1 MNRNTPRLRGIARL
15 LPLAAILACLALLL
29 PAAAVAEGATYTH
42 ESVAAYE
49 KQLAAGEIASAK
61 INKFVRHLDMT
72 LKNGQHVLLVYPP
85 KDEPTLLSQLQA
97 KGITAEVLTPTVAKK
112 EAKKPVK
119 HKLRYIVGGILIVVV
134 VIVGAVLV
142 IDRRRKSLAE

>member
-1 MNRNTPRLRGIARL
+1 MNREIRNTPRL
-15 LPLAAILACLALLL
+15 LALLL
-29 PAAAVAEGATYTH
+29 ATFALLLLPATAFAEAAYTH
-42 ESVAAYE
+42 ESAGAYE

-72 LKNGQHVLLVYPP
+72 LKNGQRVLLVYPP
-85 KDEPTLLSQLQA
+85 KDEPRILAALQG
-97 KGITAEVLTPTVAKK
+97 KGVPVEVLTPTIAKSQAKK
-112 EAKKPVK
+112 AVH
-119 HKLRYIVGGILIVVV
+119 HKLRYIVGGIVIVVI

>member
-1 MNRNTPRLRGIARL
+1 MNRNTPRLGIVRL
-15 LPLAAILACLALLL
+15 LPLATILACLALLL
-29 PAAAVAEGATYTH
+29 PAAAPAAEGAAYTH
-42 ESVAAYE
+42 ESASAYE

-85 KDEPTLLSQLQA
+85 KDEPRLLSQLQA
-97 KGITAEVLTPTVAKK
+97 KGIAVEVLAASAAKK

-119 HKLRYIVGGILIVVV
+119 HKLRYIVGAILIVVV